1 MKKIIRSTAIGP
13 LGVKLVPYHSAEGRN
28 IWSTFLK
35 ILCGNM
41 QFTGMEISWA
51 VFVNILNLTK
61 WQNDSLRFFVV
72 LFEIMTNFA
81 EIVFVHKEP
90 SIRV

>member
-1 MKKIIRSTAIGP
+1 MLGKGDILLFSKIRIVVTKDKLRKKKFLFFLFLTKKITRWTAIGP
-13 LGVKLVPYHSAEGRN
+13 LGVKLVPYHSAEERN

-61 WQNDSLRFFVV
+61 
-72 LFEIMTNFA
+72 
-81 EIVFVHKEP
+81 
-90 SIRV
+90 

>member
-1 MKKIIRSTAIGP
+1 MKKILRWTAIGP

-28 IWSTFLK
+28 IWSAFLK
-35 ILCGNM
+35 ILCGYAVQM
-41 QFTGMEISWA
+41 SGMEFSWA

-72 LFEIMTNFA
+72 ILEIMTKR
-81 EIVFVHKEP
+81 ILPK
-90 SIRV
+90 

>member
-1 MKKIIRSTAIGP
+1 MKKILRWTAIGP
-13 LGVKLVPYHSAEGRN
+13 LGVKLVPYHSAEERN

-51 VFVNILNLTK
+51 VFVNVLNLTK
-61 WQNDSLRFFVV
+61 WQNDSRGHSLRFFVV
-72 LFEIMTNFA
+72 LL
-81 EIVFVHKEP
+81 EIVTKRILP
-90 SIRV
+90 K